1 MNDIGQT
8 AMETA
13 VLAKLHDLYKADGFP
28 EADSVRV
35 LQRENTGGGRYVDID
50 ADVEV
55 LRDDGYLD
63 LGGSFIEMSGIP
75 SGMMAVVFLQ
85 GRRLRRL
92 EFAVYGGDHW
102 NGEEQVWK
110 IV

>member
-1 MNDIGQT
+1 
-8 AMETA
+8 
-13 VLAKLHDLYKADGFP
+13 
-28 EADSVRV
+28 
-35 LQRENTGGGRYVDID
+35 
-50 ADVEV
+50 
-55 LRDDGYLD
+55 
-63 LGGSFIEMSGIP
+63 MSGIP

-92 EFAVYGGDHW
+92 EFTVYGGDHW